1 MKLLTVAIPCYNSAA
16 YMNKCIDSL
25 LTGGEDVEILII
37 DDGSVKDNT
46 ADIADEYQEKYPTI
60 IRAIHQPNKG
70 HGGAVNTGIANATG
84 LFYKVVDSDDWVDQE
99 AYKAVLDTLRDFV
112 QKEEIPDLLLS
123 NYVYEKEG
131 AKRKKVMRYTDIFPA
146 GKIFGWDD
154 MKRIPVTKYV
164 LMHSM
169 IVRTQLLRDVKLE
182 LPEHTF
188 YVDNIFAF
196 VPFSM
201 IQKMYYLDVDLY
213 RYYIG
218 RPDQSVNESVMIKRI
233 EQQLKVNQLMIDYMH
248 QYRGLKGKQRKY
260 LIHYLSIIMTVSSA
274 MLIRSGTPEAL
285 KKKKELWKRLKAS
298 DIRAYRNCRFAITGI
313 MTNLHGHFGKW
324 LFTAVYKMAQKLFGF
339 N

>member
-16 YMNKCIDSL
+16 YMRNCIESL
-25 LTGGEDVEILII
+25 LVGGEEVEILIV

-46 ADIADEYQEKYPTI
+46 AEIADEYQEKYPTI
-60 IRAIHQPNKG
+60 IKAIHQPNKG

-84 LFYKVVDSDDWVDQE
+84 LFYKVVDSDDWVDPE
-99 AYKAVLDTLRDFV
+99 AYKKVLETLRSFV
-112 QKEEIPDLLLS
+112 EGPEIPDLLLS

-131 AKRKKVMRYTDIFPA
+131 AKRKKVMRYPEMFPVN
-146 GKIFGWDD
+146 KIFGWDEL
-154 MKRIPVTKYV
+154 KRIPTSKYV

-201 IQKMYYLDVDLY
+201 IQRMYYLDVDLY

-233 EQQLKVNQLMIDYMH
+233 EQQLKVNRLMIEYMH
-248 QYRGLKGKQRKY
+248 KYRGLKGKQRRY
-260 LIHYLSIIMTVSSA
+260 MIHYLSIIMAVSSA
-274 MLIRSGTPEAL
+274 MLIRSGKPEAL
-285 KKKKELWKRLKAS
+285 KQKKELWAMLKKS
-298 DIRAYRNCRFAITGI
+298 DIRAYRICRYAPTGI
-313 MTNLHGHFGKW
+313 ATNLHGRGGRLVFQG
-324 LFTAVYKMAQKLFGF
+324 LYKSAQKIFGF

>member
-1 MKLLTVAIPCYNSAA
+1 MKLLTVAIPCYNSSA
-16 YMNKCIDSL
+16 YMDKCIESL
-25 LTGGEDVEILII
+25 LTGGEEVEILIV

-46 ADIADEYQEKYPTI
+46 AEIADAYEEKYPGI
-60 IRAIHQPNKG
+60 IKAIHQPNKG
-70 HGGAVNTGIANATG
+70 HGGAVNTGVANATG
-84 LFYKVVDSDDWVDQE
+84 LFFKVVDSDDWVDQE
-99 AYKAVLDTLRDFV
+99 AYKAVLDTLRSFA
-112 QKEEIPDLLLS
+112 EEEEVPDLLLC

-131 AKRKKVMRYTDIFPA
+131 AKRKKVMRYKDIFPE

-154 MKRIPVTKYV
+154 IKRIPVTKYI

-196 VPFSM
+196 VPYSM
-201 IQKMYYLDVDLY
+201 IQTMYYLNVDLY

-218 RPDQSVNESVMIKRI
+218 RPDQSVNESVMIGRI
-233 EQQLKVNQLMIDYMH
+233 EQQLKVNRLMIDYMH
-248 QYRGLKGKQRKY
+248 QYRGLKGKQRRY

-274 MLIRSGTPEAL
+274 MLIRSGKPEAM
-285 KKKKELWKRLKAS
+285 KQKKELWKRLKAS
-298 DIRAYRNCRFAITGI
+298 DIRAYRNCRYAITGI
-313 MTNLHGHFGKW
+313 MTNLPGHVGRGIFQ
-324 LFTAVYKMAQKLFGF
+324 VSYKAAQKIFGF